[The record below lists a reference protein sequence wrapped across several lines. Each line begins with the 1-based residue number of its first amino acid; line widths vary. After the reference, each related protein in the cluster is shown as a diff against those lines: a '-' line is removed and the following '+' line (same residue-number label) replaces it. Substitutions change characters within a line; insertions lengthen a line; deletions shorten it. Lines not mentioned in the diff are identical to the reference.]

1 MATPTTNRVISYF
14 FLFDFHHLK
23 GSSDELDL
31 VPESIIYFYPLK
43 EDIKR
48 QVFNNLCEKKN
59 QMLFYFAHENFSKK
73 KLIQSNLNL
82 LFFLSRNFSIVE
94 KLLV

>member
-1 MATPTTNRVISYF
+1 MATSTTNRVLSYF
-14 FLFDFHHLK
+14 FLFDFYHLK

-48 QVFNNLCEKKN
+48 QVFNNLCEKK
-59 QMLFYFAHENFSKK
+59 
-73 KLIQSNLNL
+73 SNAISLR
-82 LFFLSRNFSIVE
+82 S
-94 KLLV
+94 